1 MNPQR
6 VTPHSPLTPTRGH
19 RAVFLDRD
27 GTICEEVG
35 YLDSIERLHLIPG
48 SAAAI
53 KLLNERGLK
62 AVVVTNQSGVARGFF
77 SELRLQEV
85 HRELERLLRLEG
97 AFLDGIYYCPHHPSD
112 GTEPYLGVCD
122 CRKPAS
128 GLLLR
133 AAADLG
139 LDLRAS
145 YVIGDHHSDVECAQ
159 RVGAKGILVLTGH
172 GENSRAETESWQ
184 LPPVYT
190 ALDLYAAVRW
200 VIRDMGK
207 G

>member
-1 MNPQR
+1 MNPQ
-6 VTPHSPLTPTRGH
+6 PTIAEGH

-35 YLDSIERLHLIPG
+35 YLDSVERLRLIPG

-53 KLLNERGLK
+53 KSLNDRGLK

-77 SELRLQEV
+77 PESRLREL
-85 HRELERLLRLEG
+85 HGELERQLGKEG
-97 AFLDGIYYCPHHPSD
+97 AHLDGIYYCPHHPIEGSD
-112 GTEPYLGVCD
+112 PYLKVCE

-128 GLLLR
+128 GLLFQ
-133 AAADLG
+133 AAANLG
-139 LDLRAS
+139 LDLKVS
-145 YVIGDHHSDVECAQ
+145 YVIGDHYSDVECAQ

-172 GENSRAETESWQ
+172 GGDSLAEKETWP
-184 LPPVYT
+184 LPPAYI
-190 ALDLYAAVRW
+190 APDLYAAVQW
-200 VIRDMGK
+200 VIGNVEK